1 MAGSGIDV
9 PKKASRMLASVVNTL
24 CLCQNA
30 SYSQIELRM
39 HAGNQPALLVTSSLR
54 SVNVNAAA
62 ASDSSRSNATVHVET
77 NDGTTEREFCNAGG
91 EVEATSLCDCSRCG
105 S

>member
-1 MAGSGIDV
+1 
-9 PKKASRMLASVVNTL
+9 
-24 CLCQNA
+24 
-30 SYSQIELRM
+30 M

-62 ASDSSRSNATVHVET
+62 ASYSSRSNATVHVET

-91 EVEATSLCDCSRCG
+91 KVEAQLSLVIVHVACLDNFVIVIDTFRCAPFNG
-105 S
+105 R